1 MQTKPTLL
9 ILTGP
14 QGSGNHLFS
23 KIFSYHKDVYGWS
36 QLYDQEWVGHDQEV
50 FQPYWLEPRRLKEF
64 DWTQSQY
71 YVTSISCPFVLN
83 KKFAWP
89 KYHTFIKHAKKYANV
104 KVAILGRD
112 KNILKQQQ
120 LRVRKGKHTA
130 IVALQNLALINDPFY
145 ISQELFFL
153 YGIKYIKSLSK
164 QLDFP
169 ISTGPYV
176 ESLLKFEANGKY
188 VKYAKKGRF
197 DNYQFKINY

>member
-23 KIFSYHKDVYGWS
+23 KIFSYHKDVYGWA

-176 ESLLKFEANGKY
+176 ESLLKFEANSKY